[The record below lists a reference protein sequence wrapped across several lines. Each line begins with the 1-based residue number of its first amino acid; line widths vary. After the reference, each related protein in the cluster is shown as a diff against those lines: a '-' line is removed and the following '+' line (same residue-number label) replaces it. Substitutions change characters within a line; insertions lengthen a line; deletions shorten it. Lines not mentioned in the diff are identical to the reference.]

1 VRLTRA
7 TVLIVD
13 DEERYRDLIARM
25 LVDEGVA
32 VRAVCSTADA
42 YAELTSGTFDL
53 VLCDVMMP
61 DETGPEFLARLR
73 SDDPDLPVV
82 MVSGIA
88 NTNIA
93 QSAVDLGAYGYI
105 TKPFTAAQLVVTV
118 ANALHHRELMRDN
131 RLTRRRLERASE
143 LTGSI
148 AHDLNNLLGAILN
161 YATFVA
167 AATPDDEQVGADLE
181 QIRIAAESAVELT
194 RELSRL
200 SG

>member
-25 LVDEGVA
+25 LADQGVA
-32 VRAVCSTADA
+32 VRAVSGTADA
-42 YAELTSGTFDL
+42 YAELASGTIDL

-118 ANALHHRELMRDN
+118 ANALHHRELTRDN
-131 RLTRRRLERASE
+131 RLTRQRLESVGE
-143 LTGSI
+143 LTGVI

-167 AATPDDEQVGADLE
+167 AATPDNEQVGADLE

-194 RELSRL
+194 RKLARI

>member
-1 VRLTRA
+1 
-7 TVLIVD
+7 
-13 DEERYRDLIARM
+13 
-25 LVDEGVA
+25 
-32 VRAVCSTADA
+32 
-42 YAELTSGTFDL
+42 
-53 VLCDVMMP
+53 MMP

-131 RLTRRRLERASE
+131 RLTRRRLERAGE